1 MEELMSFDEM
11 LKEIEKLQYEAN
23 QALHNG
29 VENRLPQVIL
39 NKISRKVLL
48 WESVYTAILEY
59 KNWGMQPAEDDYHLC
74 NENET
79 KDMVNSPKHY
89 TDGQFEVIDVIKDW
103 LTEEE
108 FRGYIKGNTIKY
120 VSRERLKNGDED
132 LFKTL
137 FYLNYLMNGVK
148 SDGRKK

>member
-11 LKEIEKLQYEAN
+11 LKEIEELQYEAN

-29 VENRLPQVIL
+29 IENRLPQIIL
-39 NKISRKVLL
+39 TKLGRKVLL

-59 KNWGMQPAEDDYHLC
+59 KNWSEQPDVDDYVLC
-74 NENET
+74 TENET

>member
-1 MEELMSFDEM
+1 MEELMSFNEM
-11 LKEIEKLQYEAN
+11 LKEIEELQYEAN

-29 VENRLPQVIL
+29 IENRLPQIIL
-39 NKISRKVLL
+39 VKLNRKVLL
-48 WESVYTAILEY
+48 WESVYTAISEY
-59 KNWGMQPAEDDYHLC
+59 KNWTQPTEDDYHLC

>member
-59 KNWGMQPAEDDYHLC
+59 KNWGMEPAEDDYHLC

>member
-1 MEELMSFDEM
+1 MEELMSFNEM
-11 LKEIEKLQYEAN
+11 LKEIEELQYEAN

-29 VENRLPQVIL
+29 IENRLPQIIL
-39 NKISRKVLL
+39 VKLNRKVLL
-48 WESVYTAILEY
+48 WESVYTAISEY
-59 KNWGMQPAEDDYHLC
+59 KKWTEPTEDDYHLC

>member
-11 LKEIEKLQYEAN
+11 LKEIEELQYEAN

-29 VENRLPQVIL
+29 IENRLPQIIL
-39 NKISRKVLL
+39 NKLGRKVLL

>member
-1 MEELMSFDEM
+1 
-11 LKEIEKLQYEAN
+11 
-23 QALHNG
+23 
-29 VENRLPQVIL
+29 
-39 NKISRKVLL
+39 
-48 WESVYTAILEY
+48 
-59 KNWGMQPAEDDYHLC
+59 MQPAEDDYHLC

-148 SDGRKK
+148 SDGRKSKALKYYKVFTVADGYHVSPAEELEMSQFYIELGEGLQKFKLWRNY

>member
-1 MEELMSFDEM
+1 MEELMSFNEM
-11 LKEIEKLQYEAN
+11 LKEIEELQYEAN

-29 VENRLPQVIL
+29 IENRLPQIIL
-39 NKISRKVLL
+39 IKLNRKVWL

-59 KNWGMQPAEDDYHLC
+59 KNWTEPTEDDCVLC
-74 NENET
+74 TENET